1 MYTSANPPPKERM
14 VVTVSQE
21 SLLGIAPMAE
31 EVLLRWGFYSF
42 ECDGEKL
49 TLHDHDLSELQL
61 FGRTLTAKDLAER
74 LPKGGAELLGDRL
87 VLTGSCQDR
96 AEYRRWRFSLRALL
110 GLLAEE
116 NPTVLGRDSL
126 YRWTR
131 PRTVDGSFA
140 QELTR
145 SNSYLERSYKD
156 EFIVAE
162 KKELVVD
169 YRACQGNYLA
179 SIDRDINGPR
189 CLLLD
194 ASSQIA
200 SHIGGF
206 NGLGL
211 RGVLH
216 HVESFLNPD
225 YRYREVPAARSLR
238 DFLLDHAPP
247 GIEHVTFC
255 NSGTE
260 SWEKAIFLAQR
271 RHPDKG
277 NKIVCFRGSFHGRTL
292 VSLFSSWNPAKRE
305 PFQLKGF
312 ETLWADF
319 PEDKQPHL
327 KKDNPPGWLQNWS
340 NAADP
345 GFEPP
350 RFQGD
355 PLLALE
361 VDSLLQVRELIATG
375 EVMAVSVEPL
385 QCEGGD
391 RFATNRWF
399 QALRLLTRAFGVSL
413 IFDEVQTGFGLGG
426 PFLWSELFELQDA
439 SRNPLGPD
447 FITLA
452 KKCQVG
458 AVLSCIPDPT
468 PTAAHAA
475 SFARGYYNAQM
486 VDTHALDR
494 LGARIEARLKE
505 LAASHT
511 MVENP
516 RGRALCFAFDLPSA
530 ELANAFVAH
539 RFKRGYMVYIA
550 GTRTLR
556 FRLQLVTR
564 ASDIDHIFKMIVE
577 TLDYLEEHG
586 AGPLPKASDF
596 VWNEPPTP
604 HLTLPTDMDNLL
616 GVEWERILRR
626 FGQLPDEQ
634 LQELEAKIGDQ
645 DPMSWF
651 KEAHQNGEITLLKML
666 RFLAAHR
673 TVKIEPLSEANWMQH
688 RQAILDLEAEVYE
701 PERRDTE
708 EFLKGAVFAGGDYCC
723 VALAQDRVAG
733 FAIAAPLEQF
743 SQVRGPDKDPL
754 RGRRVALYSADIAV
768 HPDFRGRGI
777 GYRLKRYQ
785 IQRAAAAGL
794 KVIRSR
800 NRLGATHTMMLLNRS
815 FGCHQIDRYEGE
827 YQNKGTA
834 VYWSTPVS
842 GKRVYPIHFSNG
854 VEEPTGGQLDGE
866 EWADWDLA
874 AINKNSLCNWWTPNM
889 TRHVEWLRKVSP
901 LGHLYLASGRD
912 ESVDKAIKCLIHA
925 RAGSDTCLSF
935 EGAYWGHT
943 TAAARSLSDPK
954 ILGYFP
960 WLHLPYPETI
970 GDPFKDAH
978 GALTEKEEHV
988 IKLIREHFNQAGRFL
1003 GVFIEPVQELTG
1015 RRCSVRF
1022 LKALRRECDRFQVPL
1037 IFNESASWAYR
1048 GSPELFF
1055 CSAAGVLPDLLVFY
1069 AGGQVGHI
1077 LVNDAYFLSK
1087 PLQLISTWDGDELSC
1102 LRIRAQVRL
1111 LEDTLDEQAM
1121 ADFDKALA
1129 PHGSVYRGTGY
1140 VRFPGKPRI
1149 YIHRALNSDK
1159 DYLLLPPLN
1168 RLTEGLDVLLEGLK
1182 T

>member
-1 MYTSANPPPKERM
+1 MILSANPPPKELM
-14 VVTVSQE
+14 VVSVIQKP
-21 SLLGIAPMAE
+21 LLGIAPMAE
-31 EVLLRWGFYSF
+31 EILLRWGFYYF
-42 ECDGEKL
+42 ECGGDEL
-49 TLHDHDLSELQL
+49 TIRDHDLSELQL
-61 FGRTLTAKDLAER
+61 FGEALRVSDLAER
-74 LPKGGAELLGDRL
+74 LPSSAKLESDRL
-87 VLTGSCQDR
+87 VLSGSCANRGD
-96 AEYRRWRFSLRALL
+96 YRRWRMALRALM
-110 GLLAEE
+110 GLLTEE

-126 YRWTR
+126 YRWNR
-131 PRTVDGSFA
+131 PRTVDGEFSE
-140 QELTR
+140 ELKR
-145 SNSYLERSYKD
+145 SQVYLERSYDK

-225 YRYREVPAARSLR
+225 YRYREVPVARSMR
-238 DFLLDHAPP
+238 DFLLARAPI
-247 GIEHVTFC
+247 GLEHVSFC

-260 SWEKAIFLAQR
+260 SWEKAIFLAQK

-292 VSLFSSWNPAKRE
+292 VSLFSSWNPVKRE

-319 PEDKQPHL
+319 PEDKTPHE
-327 KKDNPPGWLQNWS
+327 KKESPAGWLQSWD

-345 GFEPP
+345 SFEPP

-361 VDSLLQVRELIATG
+361 VDSLLQVRELLLSG

-399 QALRLLTRAFGVSL
+399 QGLRLLTRAFGVSL

-426 PFLWSELFELQDA
+426 PFLWSDLFELQDPA
-439 SRNPLGPD
+439 QNPLGPD

-486 VDTHALDR
+486 ANP
-494 LGARIEARLKE
+494 KE
-505 LAASHT
+505 LAKLGERIAERLKDLEARHKL
-511 MVENP
+511 VESA

-556 FRLQLVTR
+556 FRLQLATR
-564 ASDIDHIFKMIVE
+564 EKDIDHIFQMIEE
-577 TLDYLEEHG
+577 TLKHLQEHG
-586 AGPLPKASDF
+586 ASPLPSRSDF
-596 VWNEPPTP
+596 NWDEAPTP
-604 HLTLPTDMDNLL
+604 HLTLPTDMDNLV
-616 GVEWERILRR
+616 GVEWDRILRR
-626 FGQLPDEQ
+626 FGQLPDDQ
-634 LQELEAKIGDQ
+634 LEELERKIGPR
-645 DPMSWF
+645 DPVDWF
-651 KEAHQNGEITLLKML
+651 KDAHANREITVLKML
-666 RFLAAHR
+666 RFLAAR
-673 TVKIEPLSEANWMQH
+673 RAVKIESLCESNWEKYREAV
-688 RQAILDLEAEVYE
+688 LDLEATVYE

-708 EFLKGAVFAGGDYCC
+708 EFLRGAVFAGGDYCC
-723 VALAQDRVAG
+723 IALCEDQVVG

-768 HPDFRGRGI
+768 HPDFRGRGV

-785 IQRAAAAGL
+785 IHRAASVGL

-800 NRLGATHTMMLLNRS
+800 NRLGSTQTMMLLNRA
-815 FGCHQIDRYEGE
+815 FGCHQLDRFKGE

-854 VEEPTGGQLDGE
+854 VEEMTGGQLDGE

-901 LGHLYLASGRD
+901 LGHVYLASGRD
-912 ESVDKAIKCLIHA
+912 ETVDKAIKCLIHA

-935 EGAYWGHT
+935 QGAYWGHT
-943 TAAARSLSDPK
+943 TAAARSLSDPR

-960 WLHLPYPETI
+960 WVHLPYPDAG
-970 GDPFKDAH
+970 GDPFKNAE
-978 GALTEKEEHV
+978 GALTENEEHV
-988 IKLIREHFNQAGRFL
+988 IKMIREHFRQADRLL

-1048 GSPELFF
+1048 GSSELFF
-1055 CSAAGVLPDLLVFY
+1055 CKAAGVLPDLVVLY
-1069 AGGQVGHI
+1069 AGGQVGHV

-1111 LEDTLDEQAM
+1111 LEDSIDEARL
-1121 ADFDKALA
+1121 AEFDKALA
-1129 PHGSVYRGTGY
+1129 PHGCVYRGTGY
-1140 VRFPGKPRI
+1140 LRFPDKPKLH
-1149 YIHRALNSDK
+1149 IHRALNSDGE
-1159 DYLLLPPLN
+1159 YLLLPPLN
-1168 RLTEGLDVLLEGLK
+1168 RLAEGLDVLLEGLK
-1182 T
+1182 S